1 MHKGTDFSAPSR
13 SVIFATAE
21 GKVVYRGWKGRYGRL
36 VEIDHGFGIR
46 TRYGHMRKIY
56 VRRGQQIRLGQKIG
70 QVGTSGRSTGPHVH
84 YEIIVRGR
92 NVDPLKFIGAGK
104 DVFKG

>member
-1 MHKGTDFSAPSR
+1 MHQGADLYAHSR
-13 SVIFATAE
+13 SAIFASAG

-46 TRYGHMRKIY
+46 TRYGQRRHID
-56 VRRGQQIRLGQKIG
+56 VRRGQQVKLGQKIG

-84 YEIIVRGR
+84 YEIILKGR
-92 NVDPLKFIGAGK
+92 NVDPLKFIEAGK